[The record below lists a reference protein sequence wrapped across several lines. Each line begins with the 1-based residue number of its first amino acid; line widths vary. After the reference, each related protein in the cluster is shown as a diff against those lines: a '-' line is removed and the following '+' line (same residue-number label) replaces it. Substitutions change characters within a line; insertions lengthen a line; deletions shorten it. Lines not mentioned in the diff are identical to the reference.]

1 MTKQRLTSCRLK
13 TLISKP
19 RSPLWRLTRPSCE
32 PGWRSWR
39 KTQPQEDL
47 MTRMLPWRIL
57 LKLLQ
62 PKQQRLL
69 LKLRLNLPK
78 NPRKLLKLFN
88 QLRPRHQL
96 TTKVLRR
103 PWMQSPL
110 FQLLQNQHLLQ
121 TLLQLIQLQSQETR
135 PVELSER
142 NNNSGESY
150 SKYFQIVN
158 SVNVLLIRLGNK
170 F

>member
-1 MTKQRLTSCRLK
+1 
-13 TLISKP
+13 
-19 RSPLWRLTRPSCE
+19 
-32 PGWRSWR
+32 
-39 KTQPQEDL
+39 

-96 TTKVLRR
+96 TTKV
-103 PWMQSPL
+103 
-110 FQLLQNQHLLQ
+110 
-121 TLLQLIQLQSQETR
+121 
-135 PVELSER
+135 
-142 NNNSGESY
+142 
-150 SKYFQIVN
+150 KYFELFIY
-158 SVNVLLIRLGNK
+158 LYFIEM